1 MRHTSG
7 PEDLQLVDYTGVL
20 RRRWWLIVAVAV
32 IGTLGGVGYFK
43 AAHKVYTATTSVY
56 VTATSGTANQ
66 VANGRTPGAVNL
78 DTEAQ
83 VVQSATV
90 AQAAA
95 KLMHATDSVQQLIS
109 RVSVTVPANTQVLSI
124 SCQASSAVRA
134 ATFPPS
140 FAPAFLTYTNTS
152 TATSVHT

>member
-20 RRRWWLIVAVAV
+20 RRRWRLIVAVAV

-43 AAHKVYTATTSVY
+43 AAHKVYIATASVY
-56 VTATSGTANQ
+56 VTATAGTANQ
-66 VANGRTPGAVNL
+66 VANGRTTGAVNL

-83 VVQSATV
+83 IARSVTV

-95 KLMHATDSVQQLIS
+95 HLMHATQGVQQLIS
-109 RVSVTVPANTQVLSI
+109 RVSVTVPANSQVLSI
-124 SCQASSAVRA
+124 SCKA
-134 ATFPPS
+134 
-140 FAPAFLTYTNTS
+140 
-152 TATSVHT
+152 